1 MTKEFF
7 ELNAEK
13 EDVITLASGLQ
24 YRIIEQGKGRFP
36 SEKDKV
42 KVHYRGTLENG
53 KEFDSSY
60 KKGKPS
66 VFRVDSVIRGW
77 SEALQLMQKGSKW
90 EIFVPPNL
98 GYGKRGISNFIP
110 PNSILIFEVE
120 LLKTKVSF
128 LGF

>member
-1 MTKEFF
+1 MTKDFF

-13 EDVITLASGLQ
+13 EDVITLVSGLQ

-36 SEKDKV
+36 TEKDKV

-90 EIFVPPNL
+90 EIFVPPKL